1 MGDIQVH
8 DLNKTG
14 ICVFLKKG
22 SMKLLGIESFLP
34 PILLTNDER
43 EFKKKNTTYKN
54 PSVKSVGIGLRSR
67 RDSPRRPR
75 KYRGAS
81 TLDPGRPAGTSRFI
95 AMVA

>member
-22 SMKLLGIESFLP
+22 SKKLLGIDLFFS

-43 EFKKKNTTYKN
+43 EFKKKNYLQ
-54 PSVKSVGIGLRSR
+54 KS
-67 RDSPRRPR
+67 
-75 KYRGAS
+75 
-81 TLDPGRPAGTSRFI
+81 
-95 AMVA
+95 